1 MSVLCSGNSFFSGEI
16 KPMSY
21 YHENNFLVFACVVW
35 DPPPPKTL
43 QVSIQSG
50 PAPLYT
56 FTVQLFTP
64 HQGSFS
70 GFFHEPKQTWAAL
83 TASAS
88 LKPRRNKSLC
98 FVFCFFSKTLMLLT
112 VPLNHRLKCLPSSHY
127 LPLFFLCLLLSV
139 TLLEPAAHRQHV
151 FLSSAVFKKLISS
164 VIVSQRSTWKWLAP
178 SQALAH
184 GNIRILKRTHAR
196 TERERRIHQKSAT
209 AAHLHHGFLNDS
221 PSCVCVRART
231 HASLLDGESRSVE
244 AERWWGSLCVG
255 RRFTFSTVCF
265 LAVAEAAACTSQSGG
280 RDIMTTQLHTN
291 SHSRLFVNTARRASA
306 EGDFARGPLYV
317 SLIFNGGN

>member
-1 MSVLCSGNSFFSGEI
+1 MHTNNSLKKYTVVLFTRWWNNVSFVLQQQFFQRWNQTDELLPWKQLFGVC
-16 KPMSY
+16 
-21 YHENNFLVFACVVW
+21 LCGLR
-35 DPPPPKTL
+35 PPPKTL
-43 QVSIQSG
+43 QVSIQNG

-64 HQGSFS
+64 HRGSFS

-98 FVFCFFSKTLMLLT
+98 FVFFWFFSKILMLLT

-184 GNIRILKRTHAR
+184 GNIRILKSTHAR

-221 PSCVCVRART
+221 PSCVCVCARVRTLLCWMERAAVLKQRDDE
-231 HASLLDGESRSVE
+231 APSVLD
-244 AERWWGSLCVG
+244 AALHLAQCV
-255 RRFTFSTVCF
+255 S
-265 LAVAEAAACTSQSGG
+265 SQ
-280 RDIMTTQLHTN
+280 RQ
-291 SHSRLFVNTARRASA
+291 RQRRAHHRA
-306 EGDFARGPLYV
+306 EDGT
-317 SLIFNGGN
+317 